1 MPSPTWTPVA
11 NLLAS
16 MTIINNAGQTITISN
31 NALDPLLFF
40 EYLNDYKL
48 SVIARAA
55 YDPINEVVNGGALDD
70 ILEDLLSSK
79 WTDIFRAYYSDYDP
93 VENYNSTEKKTTTDI
108 SRDRTDKI
116 YSYNSTDGAHTTG
129 WKETD
134 KDDWTVT
141 KSGNIGLITAQQMI
155 TQTVTLNDTNFI
167 TKFLEDIA
175 KILRKE
181 I

>member
-1 MPSPTWTPVA
+1 MGNPTWTPVT
-11 NLLAS
+11 NLLAN
-16 MTIINNAGQTITISN
+16 MTIVNNAGQTITIVN
-31 NALDPLLFF
+31 NALDFMLFF
-40 EYLNDYKL
+40 EYLEGYKL
-48 SVIARAA
+48 SVISRAA
-55 YDPINEVVNGGALDD
+55 YNPVTETITGGALDD

-79 WTDIFRAYYSDYDP
+79 WTDIFRAYYADYDP
-93 VENYNSTEKKTTTDI
+93 VENYNSTEKKVTTDI
-108 SRDRTDKI
+108 SRDRTDKL
-116 YSYNSTDGAHTTG
+116 YAYNSTDGAHTTG

-141 KSGNIGLITAQQMI
+141 KSGNIGVTTTQQMI